1 MNTIKLT
8 TTQLL
13 AIAFLLCGSITIQ
26 IHATPTLRANGK
38 IAFVSERDGDSA
50 IYVTSQGFKGFQ
62 WGLATDIP
70 VPADYDADGK
80 TDAGVYRDG
89 VWFLLPSKGGITAPQ
104 FGLTGDRPTP
114 AAYLP

>member
-50 IYVTSQGFKGFQ
+50 IYVTYCKAVRALRGFSGASPLTFRFQ
-62 WGLATDIP
+62 PTTTPTAKPMSASIVTVFGSCC
-70 VPADYDADGK
+70 PARAE
-80 TDAGVYRDG
+80 
-89 VWFLLPSKGGITAPQ
+89 
-104 FGLTGDRPTP
+104 
-114 AAYLP
+114 